1 MEGKKNF
8 NRKPA
13 RHAGLVKK
21 EFVSKVV
28 RLESHTFD
36 VGEAKYAAKY
46 QKSVDAIANH
56 IQKDYKGGPEMA
68 QAIRDLELP
77 VIDVPTYPVPTAG
90 ALLDP
95 GAEYL
100 WRHDVTEAKKRIT
113 QLAESIHPHHRAM
126 LRGSLGEDKGIVRL
140 SRGRHGPGCSEA
152 APDHPWILLQ
162 V

>member
-1 MEGKKNF
+1 
-8 NRKPA
+8 
-13 RHAGLVKK
+13 L
-21 EFVSKVV
+21 KVV
-28 RLESHTFD
+28 GLESHTFD

-90 ALLDP
+90 AALDP

-100 WRHDVTEAKKRIT
+100 WRHDVTEAKKRII
-113 QLAESIHPHHRAM
+113 QLAENSIRPHYRAM
-126 LRGSLGEDKGIVRL
+126 LRGSRGEDKEIVRL
-140 SRGRHGPGCSEA
+140 PHGRHGPGCSEA
-152 APDHPWILLQ
+152 APDHLWILLQ
-162 V
+162 IR